1 MIQLGD
7 AQLYHGDCFEV
18 LKELEDDSI
27 DTVITDPPAG
37 ISFMGRDW
45 DGHSDYRPHNEKTGR
60 VLEFLADLG
69 LDAWERG
76 FAAFTADWGIEV
88 MRVMKPGATALV
100 WALPRTSD
108 LTGLGLRIAGF
119 QIRDNIYHIFG
130 SGFPKG
136 HDISKAIDKEVRGYP
151 HGGIDPA
158 SPMHGKYKTQASVGK
173 RDDGDR
179 GQQYGSGSQ
188 WTIDGQWTTDSEIV
202 ADAAKLWDG
211 WNTAIKP
218 SAEEWI
224 VAQKPRQGTYAA
236 NALEHGVSGYWID
249 GARIKTSQADQEY
262 ITERIGGFNRI
273 QSIGGKSAYSGGQV
287 MDRSAAHDATKGRWP
302 ANTILS
308 HSPACEFVGLE
319 PVQSAGHYPAA
330 RGKGGVSTSGHKG
343 QDDLEER
350 YTAGELVELW
360 DCDEDCPVRLL
371 DQQSGRAGGAA
382 PPGQTGSD
390 STKNTFGTYHGRSTV
405 FHDDSGGASRFFMN
419 LPPTRFRYI
428 SKPSPAEKNAGLGD
442 LPAQMVGDGR
452 EKPIDNAYQR
462 GKTER
467 RNTHPTVKS
476 IALLEYLCKLTRTPT
491 GGIVLDLFMGSG
503 SHGIGAFL
511 ARRPFIGIER
521 NKEAFET
528 AVKRIDYWQRKGLQ
542 LSLFGD

>member
-1 MIQLGD
+1 VYVASAWGD
-7 AQLYHGDCFEV
+7 TVIRLADATLYHGDCFEI

-37 ISFMGRDW
+37 ISFMGKGW
-45 DGHSDYRPHNEKTGR
+45 DGHSDYRPHSEKAGR

-108 LTGLGLRIAGF
+108 LTGLGLRIADF
-119 QIRDNIYHIFG
+119 RIVDNFYHMFG

-136 HDISKAIDKEVRGYP
+136 HRVSREYQKTRHGWDGGSISNDMMGPDTMDYRLEWYQHEKE
-151 HGGIDPA
+151 
-158 SPMHGKYKTQASVGK
+158 
-173 RDDGDR
+173 
-179 GQQYGSGSQ
+179 
-188 WTIDGQWTTDSEIV
+188 WT
-202 ADAAKLWDG
+202 G

-224 VAQKPRQGTYAA
+224 VARKPRQGTYAE
-236 NALEHGVSGYWID
+236 NALEYGVSGYWID
-249 GARIKTSQADQEY
+249 GGRVAADNRPLRESDPKDTNNSTY
-262 ITERIGGFNRI
+262 AGRMNGSLAGGSKAVGTTNL
-273 QSIGGKSAYSGGQV
+273 
-287 MDRSAAHDATKGRWP
+287 GRWP
-302 ANTILS
+302 ANIILS
-308 HSPACEFVGLE
+308 HAPACQFVGLE

-350 YTAGELVELW
+350 YTTGELVEVW
-360 DCDEDCPVRLL
+360 DCDEECPIRLL
-371 DQQSGRAGGAA
+371 DLQSGRVGAA
-382 PPGQTGSD
+382 APSSQTGSD

-405 FHDDSGGASRFFMN
+405 FHEDSGGASRFFMN

-428 SKPSPAEKNAGLGD
+428 AKPSPAEKNAGLGD
-442 LPAQMVGDGR
+442 LPAQTVGDGR

-476 IALLEYLCKLTRTPT
+476 IALMEYLCKLTRAPT

-503 SHGIGAFL
+503 STGIGAFL

-521 NKEAFET
+521 GEEEFET
-528 AVKRIDYWQRKGLQ
+528 AVKRIDHWQRKGLQ